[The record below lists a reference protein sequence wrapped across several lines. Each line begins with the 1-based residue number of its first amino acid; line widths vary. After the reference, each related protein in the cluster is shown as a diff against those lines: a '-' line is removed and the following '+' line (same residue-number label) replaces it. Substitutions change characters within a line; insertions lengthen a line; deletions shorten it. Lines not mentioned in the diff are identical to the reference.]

1 LSILA
6 GCDFVFEISHAALL
20 KQLRSVPLVG
30 GQTLQTPFE
39 LTVPGK
45 LGAAHVMVDEVLVDL
60 NQDNTVTITFVFAR
74 SSLTSKDKPP
84 KSLYPLSGRLT
95 VNLRVVLFP
104 TIPSPPVSTVQTLA
118 LDFAQCPVSLTL
130 STASQQLIA
139 LVATTAQKSPA
150 QLTAEFEGTI
160 RDYFQSRPQ
169 AVLPGGTA
177 VTPDTD
183 GSLQPLALRSLRLQC
198 FGPADQNLQG
208 VGLFGNFFGD
218 TKFAGNPANRTQSAV
233 PAGQETLVTLS
244 LRSFRTFLF
253 CPSLRTNVAGLLKRP
268 QLTLDE
274 LPGICGRG
282 SSIDLNDVTV
292 TNIDA
297 FFGQGRL
304 QLNVSFE
311 KSDTC
316 YDASGTM
323 VTYVLLAVSGGAIIA
338 TAQPQ
343 TPNIKIDVSFWCE
356 LLPLAVLG
364 PVGDLFTTWMED
376 ILVDVAANAAVSIV
390 STMTGSSLPAPST
403 PGVQLTGVT
412 ITPNELSLGGR
423 IPSYQPPAPTPEL
436 FLELVRK
443 SEFVSESKPHVWT
456 TQLWC
461 QNEVKNYWY
470 TETIQTQTQRYRLN
484 AKLIALPLSVAY
496 SVRGGAGPWQK
507 LDQQPGTS
515 GNVAGGFSQPFIVIR
530 DLECRYPTPLSSG
543 GSVVVRDVSLL
554 YSLLGNEVALTS
566 LTGEGNFAMDL
577 RAEVL
582 DANGQPP
589 PGVDAAPFL
598 SVFFNSDIVEMGID
612 YVDDLKECADL
623 VKATSEKFGK
633 SQRVPRWKQVFS
645 RAEREVLD
653 DMELLTGLE
662 VVRGEDMARHFR
674 NAHGGMLGRIP
685 AAKQAAVANTN
696 AGTDTELIATQLEA
710 NIGALQRSLL
720 KSRSQLD

>member
-1 LSILA
+1 MTTLA

-45 LGAAHVMVDEVLVDL
+45 QGTAHVMVDEVLVDL

-74 SSLTSKDKPP
+74 SSLTSSHKPP
-84 KSLYPLSGRLT
+84 RSLYPLSGRLA

-104 TIPSPPVSTVQTLA
+104 AIPSPPAPTVQGLA
-118 LDFAQCPVSLTL
+118 LDFSQCPVSLTL
-130 STASQQLIA
+130 SAASQQLIA
-139 LVATTAQKSPA
+139 LVAAAAQKSPA
-150 QLTAEFEGTI
+150 QLTAELESTI
-160 RDYFQSRPQ
+160 RDYFQSRPE
-169 AVLPGGTA
+169 AVLTDGYN

-183 GSLQPLALRSLRLQC
+183 GTLQPVALRSLRLQC

-218 TKFAGNPANRTQSAV
+218 TKFAGTPANRIQSAV
-233 PAGQETLVTLS
+233 PAGQDTLVTLS
-244 LRSFRTFLF
+244 LRTFRTFLF
-253 CPSLRTNVAGLLKRP
+253 CPSIARNVAAFLKRP
-268 QLTLDE
+268 QLLVEE
-274 LPGICGRG
+274 LPSTCGRG
-282 SSIDLNDVTV
+282 GSIELDDVTV

-297 FFGQGRL
+297 FFGQGRI
-304 QLNVSFE
+304 QLNISFE

-323 VTYVLLAVSGGAIIA
+323 VTYVLLAVSGGTIIA

-343 TPNIKIDVSFWCE
+343 TPNINIDVSTWCE

-364 PVGDLFTTWMED
+364 PVGDLVTTWMED
-376 ILVDVAANAAVSIV
+376 ILIDLAGNAAVSIV
-390 STMTGSSLPAPST
+390 STMTGKSLAAPST

-412 ITPNELSLGGR
+412 VTPSELSLSGR
-423 IPSYQPPAPTPEL
+423 ILSYQPPAPTPEL
-436 FLELVRK
+436 SLEQVRK
-443 SEFVSESKPHVWT
+443 TEFVSEAKPHVWT

-470 TETIQTQTQRYRLN
+470 TETIQTQAQRYRLN
-484 AKLIALPLSVAY
+484 AKLIALPLSVVY

-507 LDQQPGTS
+507 LDQKTGTL
-515 GNVAGGFSQPFIVIR
+515 GNVAGGFGQPFIVVH

-554 YSLLGNEVALTS
+554 YSLIGNEVSLTS
-566 LTGEGNFAMDL
+566 LDGEGNFAIDL

-589 PGVDAAPFL
+589 PGVDAAPFV

-623 VKATSEKFGK
+623 VKATSEKFAK
-633 SQRVPRWKQVFS
+633 SKTVSRWKQVFS

-653 DMELLTGLE
+653 DMERLTG
-662 VVRGEDMARHFR
+662 VGAVQGEDMARHFR
-674 NAHGGMLGRIP
+674 NAHGGILARVP
-685 AAKQAAVANTN
+685 AAKQAAMANINAESDVA
-696 AGTDTELIATQLEA
+696 LIATQLEA
-710 NIGALQRSLL
+710 NIVALQGLL
-720 KSRSQLD
+720 SKVRMQ